1 MTSER
6 VRQPWLDPL
15 VSLADDRFRIPGTQ
29 IRYGLDAVI
38 GAALPVVGDSIT
50 TALGAI
56 VLVVAWKDGAPLS
69 VLARMGANLAIDA
82 AVGAIPVVGDLIDV
96 GFRAN
101 RRNHALLRAFQHQ
114 EFGTPLPSARA
125 DGPQGRA
132 PARPTVPSRESERK
146 PSWLVG
152 GVLVILVVLLV
163 ALPLALLVVLGT
175 WAL

>member
-15 VSLADDRFRIPGTQ
+15 VGLADDRFRIPGTQ

-50 TALGAI
+50 TALGAV
-56 VLVVAWKDGAPLS
+56 VLIVAWKDGAPLS

-82 AVGAIPVVGDLIDV
+82 TVGAIPVVGDLIDV

-125 DGPQGRA
+125 RA
-132 PARPTVPSRESERK
+132 PARPNAPSRESGRK

-163 ALPLALLVVLGT
+163 ALPLTLLVVLGT